1 MFFKKKVA
9 AALVFV
15 MVLMAAMPAF
25 ALQADSR
32 HVYEGID
39 VSVYQGNID
48 FEKVKGDGI
57 EVVYIRAGEGSSYV
71 DSKFKQNARRAKA
84 AGLKF
89 GFYLYVTAQNTEEA
103 EQQASFFADLIKDY
117 DYDCRPAM
125 DFENFSGLSRD
136 QVNQIGK
143 AFMEKLEEETGLRPV
158 IYTNAN
164 AANRTWSETFGKYP
178 LWAAEY
184 GPSEPEITSG
194 IWESWAGFQ
203 YTSSGRV
210 EGIEGRVDKNRFTD
224 TMFVSDNEEPPGPV
238 DPGSDDKYIK
248 YTVKRGD
255 TLWKIAKRYGTTV
268 NAIVKANGIQNPDL
282 IRVGEILKIPKE
294 KEPSYIKY
302 TVRKGDTLWD
312 IAKRYGTSVGAIVKI
327 NAIKDPDLIYVGE
340 VFKILANGEKPSQT
354 KYIKYRVKRGDTL
367 WSIAIRYGTTVK
379 TLERLNHLADPDF
392 ILVGQILKVP
402 R

>member
-71 DSKFKQNARRAKA
+71 DSKFKQNARRANA

-143 AFMEKLEEETGLRPV
+143 AFMEKLE
-158 IYTNAN
+158 
-164 AANRTWSETFGKYP
+164 
-178 LWAAEY
+178 
-184 GPSEPEITSG
+184 
-194 IWESWAGFQ
+194 
-203 YTSSGRV
+203 
-210 EGIEGRVDKNRFTD
+210 D
-224 TMFVSDNEEPPGPV
+224 TH
-238 DPGSDDKYIK
+238 
-248 YTVKRGD
+248 
-255 TLWKIAKRYGTTV
+255 
-268 NAIVKANGIQNPDL
+268 L
-282 IRVGEILKIPKE
+282 I
-294 KEPSYIKY
+294 
-302 TVRKGDTLWD
+302 
-312 IAKRYGTSVGAIVKI
+312 
-327 NAIKDPDLIYVGE
+327 
-340 VFKILANGEKPSQT
+340 
-354 KYIKYRVKRGDTL
+354 
-367 WSIAIRYGTTVK
+367 
-379 TLERLNHLADPDF
+379 
-392 ILVGQILKVP
+392 
-402 R
+402 